1 MFARILNTENK
12 KPRVLTYINSR
23 LARLC
28 FSLRKDILNHKNI
41 NLVSF
46 FNHSFIYIFI
56 NIYSDNQKSTL
67 KYLKNT
73 EVNLNNILIMTGN
86 FNIRDNNWDSL
97 YLHYS
102 THTDTLK
109 ELANSF
115 SLELSMLVNQVPN
128 YYIDNIQDTNFD
140 TRFNVPLS

>member
-1 MFARILNTENK
+1 MI
-12 KPRVLTYINSR
+12 
-23 LARLC
+23 
-28 FSLRKDILNHKNI
+28 
-41 NLVSF
+41 
-46 FNHSFIYIFI
+46 
-56 NIYSDNQKSTL
+56 
-67 KYLKNT
+67 
-73 EVNLNNILIMTGN
+73 GN

-102 THTDTLK
+102 THTDTLR

-140 TRFNVPLS
+140 TRFNVSLS